1 MSENWVKVSERI
13 VDQMKQLENTEGK
26 DRLELVR
33 SLRFVLNVLQR
44 SLVGWMQW
52 VNNPGIMSIFS
63 QKDLERMTKELSM
76 FGQSFVKYD
85 MEMTGLGVNK
95 GLKAPKKVARK
106 KGGGRIERFYV

>member
-52 VNNPGIMSIFS
+52 VNNPDIMSIFS
-63 QKDLERMTKELSM
+63 QKDLERMTKELSV
-76 FGQSFVKYD
+76 FSQSFVKYD
-85 MEMTGLGVNK
+85 MEMTGLGVKK
-95 GLKAPKKVARK
+95 GLKVPKKSTVTK
-106 KGGGRIERFYV
+106 KEDRINQFYV